1 MASLPDLL
9 LHVYAKG
16 ENLPKELPADS
27 SFDLTGTTFGEAYP
41 DYSFCLH
48 GETKKDGYLLLSL
61 RKPKPA
67 GDPAEPEEIFSCSGT
82 MIPAEPRE
90 IPDYMQLPLDTYY
103 NVFSFNET
111 RLAEFR
117 NKVVPLVLRSV
128 LTFVSEM
135 PTSACQ
141 SFLDDLTDSGV
152 LNMLLD

>member
-1 MASLPDLL
+1 
-9 LHVYAKG
+9 
-16 ENLPKELPADS
+16 
-27 SFDLTGTTFGEAYP
+27 
-41 DYSFCLH
+41 
-48 GETKKDGYLLLSL
+48 
-61 RKPKPA
+61 
-67 GDPAEPEEIFSCSGT
+67 
-82 MIPAEPRE
+82 
-90 IPDYMQLPLDTYY
+90 MQLPLDTYY